1 MNRLLACRISSYGQY
16 VEQAWDHL
24 GHLGI
29 EYIEAPVPRSR
40 QEKARL
46 RRRLADS
53 GLSVSSFQ
61 APCDIDRIDPGETMR
76 PLLETCGEFGAHVCF
91 VSVKPGPDLSFET
104 ACQRLRYIGDVA
116 AGLGIAVAMEIHPPL
131 ATNGSAALQTMQSV
145 GHPNIRVNFDTGNI
159 YFYNRGLNAVD
170 ELAKVVDYVAA
181 VHLKDTN
188 GRYRE
193 WHFPALGAGVVDFPA
208 VFDLLGRRDFLGPYT
223 LELEG
228 IQGRRY
234 TLERRLAYVERSVE
248 FLRRIGVLD

>member
-16 VEQAWDHL
+16 VEAAWDHL
-24 GHLGI
+24 PGLGI
-29 EYIEAPVPRSR
+29 EYIEASVPRSSE
-40 QEKARL
+40 EKARL
-46 RRRLADS
+46 RRRLDES

-61 APCDIDRIDPGETMR
+61 APCDVDRIDPGETMR
-76 PLLETCGEFGAHVCF
+76 PLLETCVEFGAHVCF
-91 VSVKPGPDLSFET
+91 VSVRPGPDVDFRT

-131 ATNGSAALQTMQSV
+131 ATNGSTALQTMQSV

-159 YFYNRGLNAVD
+159 SFYNRGLNAAD

-188 GRYRE
+188 GGYRE
-193 WHFPALGAGVVDFPA
+193 WHFPALGAGVVDFPG
-208 VFDLLGRRDFLGPYT
+208 VFDLLDRRDFLGPYT

-228 IQGRRY
+228 IQQRRY
-234 TLERRLAYVERSVE
+234 SLQRRLAYVERSVDY
-248 FLRRIGVLD
+248 LRKIGVMD